1 MLNAIRALNPGW
13 VAMMLIN
20 GKRIKPRDGAT
31 GREAWSGV
39 HFVRVL
45 RMPAVLL
52 LAVVLAA
59 GCGFQ
64 LEGAGRLPE
73 AMSRTYVETTEPHSE
88 FFGSL
93 RETLRLRGSDVVEQR
108 GDAGAVLTIVED
120 TTGQRVL
127 SVSSRNIPREY
138 EIYYIITFT
147 LTAGEQR
154 LIEPESLVVTRSYTW
169 DEREVLGKAEEERT
183 LRRALAADLARQ
195 VVRRIEALGV
205 NAGQVVPHG

>member
-20 GKRIKPRDGAT
+20 GKRIKPCGSAT
-31 GREAWSGV
+31 GPKARYRG
-39 HFVRVL
+39 RPTGML
-45 RMPAVLL
+45 RMLVALL
-52 LAVVLAA
+52 PTAMLVS

-73 AMSRTYVETTEPHSE
+73 AMSRTFVDTAEPHSE

-93 RETLRLRGSDVVEQR
+93 RETLRLRGSDVVERR

-138 EIYYIITFT
+138 EIYYIVTFT

-154 LIEPESLVVTRSYTW
+154 LIEPESLVVTRSYTY

-183 LRRALAADLARQ
+183 LRRALAEDLARQ

-205 NAGQVVPHG
+205 SAGQVVPHG